1 MKTMT
6 IRNVPIELAHALDKE
21 RRKRGTS
28 LNRTVLALLR
38 NALGVPNQ
46 AVPSNGLRQ
55 LAGSILTVVQHRSA
69 AKCLWLTIAADFCV
83 HGLYRSFPAARYPI
97 PIPCPPSMNTT

>member
-1 MKTMT
+1 M
-6 IRNVPIELAHALDKE
+6 
-21 RRKRGTS
+21 RRFSSSPGNS
-28 LNRTVLALLR
+28 SRTVRELRVEGPEAGGEEGLQRACDLVGDDGEITLA
-38 NALGVPNQ
+38 A
-46 AVPSNGLRQ
+46 AI
-55 LAGSILTVVQHRSA
+55 AGPILTVVQHRSA